1 LKPCALKIILTAAV
15 ALLIAA
21 PAAAQVQYYS
31 AGQKAPVEGQWQGQA
46 PAPTEDQP
54 AASDELAPAP
64 QTRVVTS
71 LQKCLDQL
79 EPEEAAI
86 VKSSYNKPYQT
97 CHTMLAAKASKK
109 KKAKKKLQ
117 EEPEAENARN
127 FVRVQDGRTA
137 GGKPEEAADES
148 DTADVDYAPED
159 SPAPKKSKK
168 KKSFF
173 DWSPEIKA
181 DKSKANYNR

>member
-1 LKPCALKIILTAAV
+1 MKILLTAAI
-15 ALLIAA
+15 ALLTAA
-21 PAAAQVQYYS
+21 PACLIAGTAAAQVQYYS
-31 AGQKAPVEGQWQGQA
+31 AGQKAPVEGEWQGQA

-97 CHTMLAAKASKK
+97 CHAMLAAKATKK

-137 GGKPEEAADES
+137 GGKQDEAAEDEEL
-148 DTADVDYAPED
+148 AYEPED
-159 SPAPKKSKK
+159 APAPKKTKK

-173 DWSPEIKA
+173 SWDPEIKA

>member
-1 LKPCALKIILTAAV
+1 LKILLTAAI

-21 PAAAQVQYYS
+21 PALAQVQYYS

-97 CHTMLAAKASKK
+97 CHAMLAAKATKK
-109 KKAKKKLQ
+109 TKAKKKLQ
-117 EEPEAENARN
+117 EEPEAETARN
-127 FVRVQDGRTA
+127 YVRVQDGRTA
-137 GGKPEEAADES
+137 GAKQEEVSDDEE
-148 DTADVDYAPED
+148 DVAYAPED
-159 SPAPKKSKK
+159 DPAPKKSKK

-173 DWSPEIKA
+173 SWDPEIKA